1 MTGSVASRDIK
12 DFMSTQNLNRIFAP
26 RGIAVVGAS
35 ARIGSVGNTVL
46 GNLVRNGFPHAI
58 FPVNPKHASL
68 EGLPCFPSV
77 DGLPGQVDLAVICTP
92 AASVPGV
99 VRECGAAG
107 ILGIV
112 ILSAGF
118 KESSTAGAALERE
131 LAEAARAFPGMRII
145 GPNCLGILSPA
156 NRLNASFASDFP
168 SQGNVA
174 FISQS
179 GALCTAILD
188 WAISENIGFSQFVS
202 VGNMIDVGIADL
214 IDYFATDGH
223 TDAIIL
229 YLESVTNPRAFMSA
243 ARAFTRTKP
252 IFAYKAGR
260 FEASAKAAASHTG
273 AMAGVDSVYE
283 AAFHRAG
290 IVRVFEVEDLF
301 DCAEFL
307 GRHSLPMGPRL
318 AIVTNAG
325 GPGVMATDELLSLSG
340 QLSELS
346 EATLHELDGCLPK
359 AWSGYNPVDVLGDA
373 TPTRF
378 GDAVRI
384 VLKDPQVDGVL
395 VILSPQAMTEPT
407 AAAQAVVEAAKRS
420 RKPVMAAWMGG
431 KKVRAGIEVLHAA
444 GIPTYA
450 TPEKSIRVFMHCV
463 TYSRNRDA
471 AYETPRQR
479 PVQFALSH
487 AEQRERFEALVPAD
501 RELLTEAE
509 SKLLLQAYGIPVTPM
524 EAAATAEEAI
534 AAAEQLGFP
543 VVLKLLSHQ
552 ISHKSDVGG
561 VELNLSGPA
570 AVAAAFNRIERAV
583 RESRPDADFGGV
595 TVQPM
600 MTSSHS
606 RELILGAKRDVVFGP
621 VLLVGAGGVAAEL
634 YRDSAIELPPLDE
647 NLAMRMLKSLRSWPL
662 LEGFRGRPGI
672 DVDRLVDVLLRL
684 STLVV
689 DCPEILELDINPLW
703 VTPDQAVALDARVLV
718 RRESRRDPRPYSHLA
733 IRPYPEE
740 FIRHHVLSNGT
751 SVVLRPIK
759 PEDEPLWRDLVSGCS
774 PETIQSR
781 FRGLF
786 KPSIHSI
793 AARYCCYD
801 YDREMAIAAEI
812 IENGARKFVG
822 VVRLISDSV
831 HHEAEFAVL
840 VGDPW
845 QRQGIGSMLMDQGLG
860 IAKLWGIRSLVA
872 EVSPT
877 NQRML
882 RMFEHR
888 GFTLDHGVASDVVI
902 ARKLEG

>member
-1 MTGSVASRDIK
+1 
-12 DFMSTQNLNRIFAP
+12 MSTQNLNRIFDP

-35 ARIGSVGNTVL
+35 ARVGSVGNTVL
-46 GNLVRNGFPHAI
+46 NNLVRSGFPRAI
-58 FPVNPKHASL
+58 HPVNPKHTSL
-68 EGLPCFPSV
+68 EGRPCFRSV
-77 DGLPGQVDLAVICTP
+77 GELPGEVDLAVICTP

-107 ILGIV
+107 IFGIV

-118 KESSTAGAALERE
+118 KESSAAGAALECE
-131 LAEAARAFPGMRII
+131 IADAARAFPGMRII

-156 NRLNASFASDFP
+156 SRLNASFASDFP
-168 SQGNVA
+168 TQGNVA

-188 WAISENIGFSQFVS
+188 WAMSENIGFSQFVS
-202 VGNMIDVGIADL
+202 VGNMLDVGVADL
-214 IDYFATDGH
+214 IDYFATDGK
-223 TDAIIL
+223 TDAILL

-260 FEASAKAAASHTG
+260 FEESAKAAASHTG

-307 GRHSLPMGPRL
+307 GRHSMPLGPRL

-325 GPGVMATDELLSLSG
+325 GPGVMATDALLSMDGKLSA
-340 QLSELS
+340 LSES
-346 EATLHELDGCLPK
+346 TVRELNGCLPA
-359 AWSGYNPVDVLGDA
+359 AWSGHNPVDVLGDA
-373 TPTRF
+373 PPPRF
-378 GDAVRI
+378 ADAVRI
-384 VLKDPQVDGVL
+384 VLTDPEVDGVL
-395 VILSPQAMTEPT
+395 AILSPQAMTEPT
-407 AAAQAVVEAAKRS
+407 AAALAVVEAARRS

-431 KKVRAGIEVLHAA
+431 RKVRAGIEVLQAA

-450 TPEKSIRVFMHCV
+450 TPEESIRVFMHCV
-463 TYSRNRDA
+463 TYSRNREA

-479 PVQFALSH
+479 PVDFKLSH
-487 AEQRERFEALVPAD
+487 AEQRARFEQLMPAD

-509 SKLLLQAYGIPVTPM
+509 SKLLLQAYEIPVTPTVV
-524 EAAATAEEAI
+524 AGTAEEAI
-534 AAAEQLGFP
+534 AAAEQIGFP
-543 VVLKLLSHQ
+543 VVVKLHSHQ

-561 VELNLSGPA
+561 VQLDLLGPA
-570 AVAAAFNRIERAV
+570 DVAAAFRRIAEAV
-583 RESRPDADFGGV
+583 RGSRPDAEFAGV

-600 MTSSHS
+600 MTHPNS
-606 RELILGAKRDVVFGP
+606 RELILGAKRDPVFGP

-634 YRDSAIELPPLDE
+634 YRDRAIELPPLDG
-647 NLAMRMLKSLRSWPL
+647 NLALRMLKSLRSWPL
-662 LEGFRGRPGI
+662 LEGYRGRAGI

-689 DCPEILELDINPLW
+689 DLPEILELDINPLW

-718 RRESRRDPRPYSHLA
+718 RRNSRRDARPYAHLA

-740 FIRHHVLSNGT
+740 FIRHQVLSNGT
-751 SVVLRPIK
+751 EVLLRPIK
-759 PEDEPLWRDLVSGCS
+759 PEDEPLWRDLISSCS

-793 AARYCCYD
+793 AARYCCFD

-812 IENGARKFVG
+812 TEHGERKFIG
-822 VVRLISDSV
+822 VVRLVSDSV
-831 HHEAEFAVL
+831 HHEAEFAVM
-840 VGDPW
+840 VGDRW
-845 QRQGIGSMLMDQGLG
+845 QRLGIGSLLMDTGLG

-872 EVSPT
+872 EVAPG

-882 RMFEHR
+882 RMLEHR
-888 GFTLDHGVASDVVI
+888 GFVLDRGVASDVVI
-902 ARKLEG
+902 ARKREG